1 MRKEDTM
8 RYLAIMTL
16 SVLLSFPTSVFANT
30 VHDKVLKTEPT
41 ETATKPETGQKN
53 EAKREYQAPELA
65 FAGKEQKDF
74 LIKMG
79 GSLKILAT
87 GDFAARI
94 KKESSAKITL
104 YLNGVPMTNLT
115 PSLIQNPAGTEVTV
129 TFDLVRDS
137 NNNDN
142 RKAWDLFLKKEK
154 GYSVTLKPAISVGN
168 DLPREV
174 YSSQPIKFY
183 IASDSAI
190 FLTLFISLVILF
202 VAFFLLIKY
211 TSMLCDEG
219 TGYYS
224 LGKSQMAFWGL
235 LVLLAFT
242 GVWVLTGTMERIPPQ
257 VLILLGISG
266 ATGLSAVLIGNG
278 KKSEIQN
285 SIEKLQKEKQD
296 LLAKQAQTQ
305 PPLSDI
311 EQKRLDAIGEEI
323 KALSEKIQPGESKN
337 FWRDICDD
345 GNGASFHRLQVV
357 IWTIVLGAVFIR
369 SVADV
374 MSMPEFSETLLI
386 LMGISSGTYLGFKIP
401 EK

>member
-1 MRKEDTM
+1 M
-8 RYLAIMTL
+8 RYLAIITL
-16 SVLLSFPTSVFANT
+16 SVLLSFPTSVFAQKL
-30 VHDKVLKTEPT
+30 HDKGLKTEPT
-41 ETATKPETGQKN
+41 QTATKPETGHKN
-53 EAKREYQAPELA
+53 EAKRGSQAPELA
-65 FAGKEQKDF
+65 FAGKEKKDF

-87 GDFAARI
+87 GAFAERI
-94 KKESSAKITL
+94 MKEPSVKITL

-115 PSLIQNPAGTEVTV
+115 PSLLQNPDGKEVTV
-129 TFDLVRDS
+129 TFGLVRDS
-137 NNNDN
+137 NNDDS

-154 GYSVTLKPAISVGN
+154 GYLVTLKPALAVGN

-183 IASDSAI
+183 IASGSAI
-190 FLTLFISLVILF
+190 FLTLVISLVILLVTF
-202 VAFFLLIKY
+202 SLLIKH
-211 TSMLCDEG
+211 SKMLCDEG

-235 LVLLAFT
+235 LVLLAFI

-266 ATGLSAVLIGNG
+266 STGLGSVLIGNG
-278 KKSEIQN
+278 KKPGIQD
-285 SIEKLQKEKQD
+285 SIAKLQKED
-296 LLAKQAQTQ
+296 DVLRAKQAQTS
-305 PPLSDI
+305 LSDI
-311 EQKRLDAIGEEI
+311 ERNRLDSIRGEM
-323 KALSEKIQPGESKN
+323 KALSEKIQPAKSKK

-345 GNGASFHRLQVV
+345 GNGVSFHRMQVV

-401 EK
+401 E

>member
-1 MRKEDTM
+1 M

-30 VHDKVLKTEPT
+30 VNDKILKTEPYK
-41 ETATKPETGQKN
+41 TATKPETGQKD
-53 EAKREYQAPELA
+53 EAKRRSQAPELA
-65 FAGKEQKDF
+65 FSGKEQKDF

-87 GDFAARI
+87 GEFAAKI
-94 KKESSAKITL
+94 KKESSAKMTL
-104 YLNGVPMTNLT
+104 YLNGVSMTNLT
-115 PSLIQNPAGTEVTV
+115 PCLLQNPAGTEVTV
-129 TFDLVRDS
+129 TFDLIRDS

-154 GYSVTLKPAISVGN
+154 GYLVTLKPALAVGN

-174 YSSQPIKFY
+174 YSSQLIKFY
-183 IASDSAI
+183 IASDTAI
-190 FLTLFISLVILF
+190 FLTLFIGLVILF
-202 VAFFLLIKY
+202 VTFFLFIKY
-211 TSMLCDEG
+211 SNMLCDEG

-235 LVLLAFT
+235 LVLLTFT

-257 VLILLGISG
+257 VLILLGISS

-278 KKSEIQN
+278 KMSEIQN
-285 SIEKLQKEKQD
+285 SIEKLQTEKQD
-296 LLAKQAQTQ
+296 LLAKQKTQ
-305 PPLSDI
+305 PPVSDI

-337 FWRDICDD
+337 FWRDICDN
-345 GNGASFHRLQVV
+345 GNGVSFHRLQVV
-357 IWTIVLGAVFIR
+357 IWTIVLGVVFIR
-369 SVADV
+369 SVADL

-386 LMGISSGTYLGFKIP
+386 LLGISSGTYLGFKIP

>member
-1 MRKEDTM
+1 M
-8 RYLAIMTL
+8 RYSAIITI
-16 SVLLSFPTSVFANT
+16 SVLLFFPTSVFART
-30 VHDKVLKTEPT
+30 PRDKSLKTESAK
-41 ETATKPETGQKN
+41 TATNTDARHKD
-53 EAKREYQAPELA
+53 EAKGGPQAPELV
-65 FAGKEQKDF
+65 FAGKEKKDF

-79 GSLKILAT
+79 KSLKILAT
-87 GDFAARI
+87 GEFARKI
-94 KKESSAKITL
+94 KKDPSAKITL

-115 PSLIQNPAGTEVTV
+115 PVLLQNQAGTEVTV

-137 NNNDN
+137 NNNDS

-154 GYSVTLKPAISVGN
+154 GYLVTLKPALAVGN
-168 DLPREV
+168 DLPGEV

-190 FLTLFISLVILF
+190 FLTLLIGLVILF
-202 VAFFLLIKY
+202 VTFFLLIKY
-211 TSMLCDEG
+211 SNMLCDEG

-257 VLILLGISG
+257 VLVLLGISG
-266 ATGLSAVLIGNG
+266 STGLSAVVIGNS
-278 KKSEIQN
+278 KKPKIQDT
-285 SIEKLQKEKQD
+285 LQKRKKEKQD
-296 LLAKQAQTQ
+296 LENKKARMS
-305 PPLSDI
+305 LSVI
-311 EQKRLDAIGEEI
+311 EEERLDAVEKEI
-323 KALSEKIQPGESKN
+323 NALSEKIQPAESRE

-345 GNGASFHRLQVV
+345 GNGVSFHRLQVV

-374 MSMPEFSETLLI
+374 MSMPEFSETLLT

-401 EK
+401 E

>member
-1 MRKEDTM
+1 M
-8 RYLAIMTL
+8 RYLAIITL
-16 SVLLSFPTSVFANT
+16 SVLLSFLTPGFAQAT
-30 VHDKVLKTEPT
+30 VHAKGLKTDPSK
-41 ETATKPETGQKN
+41 TATKPGTGQKD
-53 EAKREYQAPELA
+53 EAKRGSQAPELA
-65 FAGKEQKDF
+65 FAGKEKKDF

-87 GDFAARI
+87 GEFA
-94 KKESSAKITL
+94 KKIMEESSVKITL

-115 PSLIQNPAGTEVTV
+115 QSLLQNPAGTEVTV
-129 TFDLVRDS
+129 TFGLVRDS

-154 GYSVTLKPAISVGN
+154 GYLVTLKPALAVGN
-168 DLPREV
+168 ELPREV
-174 YSSQPIKFY
+174 YSSRPIKFY

-190 FLTLFISLVILF
+190 FLTLVISLVIFF
-202 VAFFLLIKY
+202 VTFFLLVKY
-211 TSMLCDEG
+211 TKMLCDEG

-257 VLILLGISG
+257 VLILLGISST
-266 ATGLSAVLIGNG
+266 TGLSSVVIGNS
-278 KKSEIQN
+278 KKSEIQD
-285 SIEKLQKEKQD
+285 KLQKRKKEKQD
-296 LLAKQAQTQ
+296 LDNKKAKM
-305 PPLSDI
+305 PLSEI
-311 EQKRLDAIGEEI
+311 EEERLDAVKEEI
-323 KALSEKIQPGESKN
+323 KALSEKIQPAKSKN

-345 GNGASFHRLQVV
+345 GNGVSFHRLQVV

-401 EK
+401 E